1 VIAKLV
7 SGVSVAEKRELTGLL
22 EDEQMAIEH
31 LCQRAIGRRVTLV
44 PLGLNGQH
52 TDDVRVFVRSD
63 KDLRNRLRGPEIDQ
77 GSIRF
82 QPKTRTAQGIDHALR
97 GESSQ

>member
-22 EDEQMAIEH
+22 EDEQMTIEH

-44 PLGLNGQH
+44 SLGLHGQH
-52 TDDVRVFVRSD
+52 TDNLRSCSRSD
-63 KDLRNRLRGPEIDQ
+63 N
-77 GSIRF
+77 
-82 QPKTRTAQGIDHALR
+82 
-97 GESSQ
+97 